1 MADYQR
7 EMAQVPTPQCRNTP
21 RASEATIPSPAPTV
35 PATQLELEIND
46 FDSDEDFIDSRA
58 NVEQHVPEPMVTP
71 LPKPR
76 PSSRPRNDGF
86 TTQSERERFYALP
99 DRQPDEVVSPAVP
112 TPRVPSSRVPSTV
125 ISQSG
130 TLTSQPAITEPEI
143 PTPEPFEDLEGL
155 GIIPDVR
162 DKAAPRFKPGQ
173 HTLSAEAIRSRSNRI
188 FSKRADGS
196 KKVSDEIWN
205 DWKSKGP
212 KKQLLEDIFRRCGYD
227 PETWFLRRFFFQVID
242 PFKKIPFGFSKVN
255 T

>member
-1 MADYQR
+1 
-7 EMAQVPTPQCRNTP
+7 
-21 RASEATIPSPAPTV
+21 
-35 PATQLELEIND
+35 
-46 FDSDEDFIDSRA
+46 
-58 NVEQHVPEPMVTP
+58 MVTP

-112 TPRVPSSRVPSTV
+112 TPRVPSSRVPSPV

-143 PTPEPFEDLEGL
+143 PTPEPFQDLEGL

-227 PETWFLRRFFFQVID
+227 PETWFLRRFFFRWSILLRKFHLASVKWTHSRLSNTYLLPTKETFICEVEVMKSELTESEVTVEGEFVSQSTMEEWGWSEYLFCFFI
-242 PFKKIPFGFSKVN
+242 PRKKI
-255 T
+255 